1 MPLMV
6 ITMVVL
12 ALVGSAC
19 ASTVQTRLEDSG
31 ERIPTVAPLTAE
43 EQAITEATA
52 VPADPAPAPAT
63 ESAAPEPTTA
73 PNPAL
78 VVPERLSIQVL
89 REVPHDPNNF
99 TQGLVIHDG
108 RMFESTGRFG
118 PSTTRLLEIDRST
131 GATVQSVESNDVFG
145 EGLALVGDQF
155 VQLTYTEG
163 IALIW
168 DADTL
173 EKIGE
178 FRYEDSE
185 GWGLCHD
192 GDRLVMTDGGDR
204 LHFRDP
210 ETFAPLGSVEIV
222 LEGVPLARVNELE
235 CVGGTVWGNVFL
247 TDMIVEIDPTTGAVI
262 TVVDGSALEQPRPFE
277 SNAVLNGIAYDE
289 LTATF
294 WLTGKLWDSLY
305 EVNFVPAS

>member
-1 MPLMV
+1 M
-6 ITMVVL
+6 
-12 ALVGSAC
+12 ALVVSGCS
-19 ASTVQTRLEDSG
+19 STVTTRLDDAG
-31 ERIPTVAPLTAE
+31 DRIPTVAPLTAE
-43 EQAITEATA
+43 EAAII
-52 VPADPAPAPAT
+52 DG
-63 ESAAPEPTTA
+63 SAAPTEPTAAIPDDGTSSA
-73 PNPAL
+73 PAQVPDSASI
-78 VVPERLSIQVL
+78 VPERLGVRVL

-99 TQGLVIHDG
+99 TQGLLIEDG

-118 PSTTRLLEIDRST
+118 PSTTRLLEIDRAT
-131 GATVQSVESNDVFG
+131 GATVQSVESNEVFG

-155 VQLTYTEG
+155 VQLTYTDG

-168 DADTL
+168 DAATL
-173 EKIGE
+173 EQIGE
-178 FRYEDSE
+178 FRYENSE

-192 GDRLVMTDGGDR
+192 GERLVMTDGGDQ

-210 ETFAPLGSVEIV
+210 ETFAPLGSIQVL

-235 CVGGTVWGNVFL
+235 CVGDTVWGNVFL
-247 TDMIVEIDPTTGAVI
+247 SDMIVEIDPATGAVI

-305 EVNFVPAS
+305 EVEFVSTP